1 MTDPAGNL
9 IVFALLVAALAI
21 LFWPKRG
28 LVVLMVGHLRVTDR
42 VRMEDAL
49 KHLYK
54 AQSSGRIGSIESVA
68 GALGVPRS
76 KAVRLVAK
84 LESSGLMKTTDRG
97 LLLST
102 DGRAYALR
110 IVRSHRLWE
119 RFLADRTGLTPVEWH
134 EEAERQEHTLS
145 PEQAEDL
152 SARMGH
158 PRYDPHGDPIPTDQL
173 ELPPAAGVALTA
185 LVPGQAGRIVHLE
198 DEPREIYQHLVD
210 QGLAPNM
217 EILVLNTGPDRISF
231 RGEGRDHALEPIE
244 AANITVVPLAVPDP
258 AAVDTVQ
265 HTLAEADPGRSVTVL
280 GISPVCQGRQ
290 RRRLLDLGVV
300 VGTTIQAEFSSA
312 TGDPVAYRIRGALI
326 ALRRQQAEWILVD
339 PVAVESEGAA

>member
-1 MTDPAGNL
+1 MTDPARNL
-9 IVFALLVAALAI
+9 IIFGFVVAALAV
-21 LFWPKRG
+21 LLWPKRG
-28 LVVLMVGHLRVTDR
+28 LVALVARHLRLTDR

-54 AQSSGRIGSIESVA
+54 ARTSGRLGSIESLA
-68 GALGVPRS
+68 GALGVSSS
-76 KAVRLVAK
+76 KVVPLVAK
-84 LESSGLMKTTDRG
+84 LESSGLMQTTDRG
-97 LLLST
+97 LMLT
-102 DGRAYALR
+102 EDGRAYALR

-119 RFLADRTGLTPVEWH
+119 RFLADRTGLTPAEWH
-134 EEAERQEHTLS
+134 EEAERQEHALS
-145 PEQAEDL
+145 SEQAEDL

-173 ELPPAAGVALTA
+173 ELPPAAGIALTA
-185 LVPGQAGRIVHLE
+185 LLPGQTGRIVHLE

-217 EILVLNTGPDRISF
+217 EILVKEAGPERIRF
-231 RGEGRDHALEPIE
+231 VGEGREHHLEPIE
-244 AANITVVPLAVPDP
+244 AANITVVPLVVPDP
-258 AAVDTVQ
+258 AVVEAEQ
-265 HTLAEADPGRSVTVL
+265 HTLAEAERGQPLTVI

-300 VGTTIQAEFSSA
+300 PGTTVYAEFRSA

-326 ALRRQQAEWILVD
+326 ALRRQQAQWILVG
-339 PVAVESEGAA
+339 PATSTSEGAA

>member
-1 MTDPAGNL
+1 MTDPARNL
-9 IVFALLVAALAI
+9 IIFAVLVAALTV
-21 LFWPKRG
+21 LFWPRRG
-28 LVVLMVGHLRVTDR
+28 LVALVAGHFRLTDR

-54 AQSSGRIGSIESVA
+54 AWSSGRVGSIESLA
-68 GALGVPRS
+68 GALGVSRS
-76 KAVRLVAK
+76 RAIRLVAK
-84 LESSGLMKTTDRG
+84 LESSGLMQTTDRG
-97 LLLST
+97 LLLSE

-119 RFLADRTGLTPVEWH
+119 RFLADRTGLTPTEWH

-158 PRYDPHGDPIPTDQL
+158 PRYDPHGDPIPTDRL

-198 DEPREIYQHLVD
+198 DEPPEIYQHLVD
-210 QGLAPNM
+210 LGLAPNM
-217 EILVLNTGPDRISF
+217 EILVLNTGLDRITF
-231 RGEGRDHALEPIE
+231 RGEGREHDLEPIE
-244 AANITVVPLAVPDP
+244 AANITVVPLVVHHAAV
-258 AAVDTVQ
+258 VDTVQ
-265 HTLAEADPGRSVTVL
+265 QALAQAEPGQSVTVL

-300 VGTTIQAEFSSA
+300 PGTIINAEFRSA
-312 TGDPVAYRIRGALI
+312 TGDPVAYRIRGAMI
-326 ALRRQQAEWILVD
+326 ALRRQQAEWIFVE
-339 PVAVESEGAA
+339 PTASQNEGVA

>member
-1 MTDPAGNL
+1 MTDPARNL
-9 IVFALLVAALAI
+9 IFFALIVAALAV

-28 LVVLMVGHLRVTDR
+28 LVAVVARHLRVTDR

-54 AQSSGRIGSIESVA
+54 ARASGRLGSIESLA
-68 GALGVPRS
+68 GALGVSSS

-84 LESSGLMKTTDRG
+84 LESSGLMQTTDRG
-97 LLLST
+97 LVLT
-102 DGRAYALR
+102 DDGRAYALR

-119 RFLADRTGLTPVEWH
+119 RFLADRTGLTPAEWH
-134 EEAERQEHTLS
+134 EEADRQEHTLS

-158 PRYDPHGDPIPTDQL
+158 PRYDPHGDPIPTEQL

-185 LVPGQAGRIVHLE
+185 LPPGQTGRIVHLE

-217 EILVLNTGPDRISF
+217 EILVKEAGPERIRF
-231 RGEGRDHALEPIE
+231 VGEGRKHHLEPIE
-244 AANITVVPLAVPDP
+244 AANITVVPLVVPDP
-258 AAVDTVQ
+258 AAVEAVQ
-265 HTLAEADPGRSVTVL
+265 HTLAEAEPDQPLTVL

-300 VGTTIQAEFSSA
+300 PGTTVHAEFRSA

-326 ALRRQQAEWILVD
+326 ALRRQQAQWILVE
-339 PVAVESEGAA
+339 PAASTSKGAA